1 MQIAEEKKY
10 SVGKREKEEKYSV
23 KMLGDKVEVIL
34 HDTDQK
40 GKQRE
45 NRREKKIG
53 KLLQDI

>member
-1 MQIAEEKKY
+1 
-10 SVGKREKEEKYSV
+10 
-23 KMLGDKVEVIL
+23 MLGDKVEVIL

-53 KLLQDI
+53 KLL